1 MLNVL
6 IAECEE
12 LELGYEVI
20 GVVGSESEARELA
33 AEDMA
38 SREAKLEG
46 GGDPGI
52 CPYVYRMFVR
62 GVNGYS
68 CTLEIPATDCDGLGK
83 REYCKCGAILTS
95 YETDICRSCANPNPV
110 AT

>member
-12 LELGYEVI
+12 LEFGYEVI

-38 SREAKLEG
+38 SRERKLESDE
-46 GGDPGI
+46 DPGI
-52 CPYVYRMFVR
+52 CPYVYRMFQR
-62 GVNGYS
+62 EIDGYT
-68 CTLEIPATDCDGLGK
+68 CTLEIPAT
-83 REYCKCGAILTS
+83 EAI
-95 YETDICRSCANPNPV
+95 A
-110 AT
+110 A